1 MSRVIVL
8 YPQVEIK
15 GVSILK
21 ENLVLLVDGHGLA
34 YRAFYA
40 LPELNAPDGSP
51 TQAILGFVNMLL
63 KTLDENEP
71 SRIGILFDAA
81 GPTFRHEAFREYK
94 QNRQPTPETFL
105 EQLPAIKDISEAMG
119 FKVYE
124 RDGVEADDVIAATA
138 KKAREEGYD
147 VLVLTADKDMF
158 QLIDNGVRIMRPVKG
173 VSTFKLYDRKRFIDE
188 YGFEPKAMADY
199 LALVGD
205 KTDNIPGVKGI
216 GEKTAKDLL
225 SGHGSLEGIFE
236 ALDNLKPRVKTALQR
251 QRDQVLS
258 SRELVRLRLDS
269 PLAPDDLLKRET
281 NVERLSRL
289 CERFALKK
297 LAEHFK
303 VSSDQGKSKVPENG
317 LVMTERKTE
326 KEMIFESSGPVFLA
340 WKGEGKYPG
349 AFRLKSMFAGTTQGE
364 YADISGMNTKE
375 VFRKLG
381 TKPSGPLVLWG
392 FKEICAAEPRFRDLS
407 AKIWDAKVAHYLL
420 HPDKPNHT
428 VEIGEDTEGP
438 QVCGY
443 LADAW
448 SSMSAQ
454 LREKGLQRVMDEI
467 DIPLSP
473 VLASMETYGIKVDC
487 GQLETLREEL
497 RERIRDI
504 QEKIDATAGTHINLN
519 SPKQVSWLLFEHLG
533 YPPVKRTKTGYS
545 TDVRVLEEL
554 ASLPLGSNGL
564 PGMLLEH
571 REITKVLT
579 GFVQVLLK
587 SFDPST
593 GCVHTILEHTVTG
606 TGRLSSRDPNLQNLP
621 AYGTWAGRVREALTP
636 HEKGRVFV
644 AGDYSQIELRVL
656 AHMSGEAKLIEAFAE
671 DRDIHSETARW
682 IMGQTCGEDVS
693 REQRRVAKMV
703 NFGLLYGMGQYGLAQ
718 RLGISRQEAS
728 ELIERYFSAFPRVR
742 AFLEDSAE
750 EAKLKG
756 FTETLFGRR
765 RPLEEVTTVE
775 GRGNN
780 ALKRVAINTP
790 IQGTAADIARIAMIR
805 LAESLERQ
813 SGSPRLVLQV
823 HDSLVCECDGS
834 TAEETEQVLKQ
845 VMESA
850 VSLSVP
856 LKVQTKSGTS
866 FSGI

>member
-1 MSRVIVL
+1 VN
-8 YPQVEIK
+8 
-15 GVSILK
+15 
-21 ENLVLLVDGHGLA
+21 ENLVLLIDGHGLA

-71 SRIGILFDAA
+71 LRVGIVFDAP
-81 GPTFRHEAFREYK
+81 GPTFRHEAFKEYK
-94 QNRQPTPETFL
+94 ENRQPTPETFV
-105 EQLPAIKDISEAMG
+105 EQLPAIKDIAEAMG

-124 RDGVEADDVIAATA
+124 REGVEADDVIAATA

-158 QLIDNGVRIMRPVKG
+158 QLLGSGVMVMRPVKG

-188 YGFEPKAMADY
+188 YGFEPEAMADY

-205 KTDNIPGVKGI
+205 KADNIPGVKGI
-216 GEKTAKDLL
+216 GDKTAKELL
-225 SGHGSLEGIFE
+225 SRYGSLEGIFE
-236 ALDNLKPRVKTALQR
+236 VLDGLKPRVKAALQE
-251 QRDQVLS
+251 QRDEVLA
-258 SRELVRLRLDS
+258 SRELVRLRLES
-269 PLAPDDLLKRET
+269 PLNPDDLLKNET
-281 NVERLSRL
+281 DVERLGKL
-289 CERFALKK
+289 CDRFALKK
-297 LAEHFK
+297 LAEHFGVSGDQAKGK
-303 VSSDQGKSKVPENG
+303 VAGDGPA
-317 LVMTERKTE
+317 MTERKVNKGT
-326 KEMIFESSGPVFLA
+326 IFESRGPVLLA
-340 WKGEGKYPG
+340 WKGEGRYPA
-349 AFRLKSMFAGTTQGE
+349 AFRLESMFAGTAQGK
-364 YADISGMNTKE
+364 YADISGINTDE
-375 VFRKLG
+375 LFSKLG
-381 TKPSGPLVLWG
+381 TERREPIVLWG
-392 FKEICAAEPRFRDLS
+392 FKELCAAEPRFRDLLP
-407 AKIWDAKVAHYLL
+407 KIWDAKVAHYLL

-428 VEIGEDTEGP
+428 LGIGKDTEGP
-438 QVCGY
+438 QVCRH
-443 LADAW
+443 LAEAW
-448 SSMSAQ
+448 DSMSAE
-454 LREKGLQRVMDEI
+454 LREKGLQKVMDEI

-487 GQLETLREEL
+487 GQLEALREEL
-497 RERIRDI
+497 KERIRNI
-504 QEKIDATAGTHINLN
+504 QEEIDKTAGTHINLN
-519 SPKQVSWLLFEHLG
+519 SPKQVSWLLFEYLG
-533 YPPVKRTKTGYS
+533 YPPVKKTKTGYS

-554 ASLPLGSNGL
+554 ASLSSGRKGL

-571 REITKVLT
+571 REIAKVLT

-587 SFDPST
+587 SVDPAT

-636 HEKGRVFV
+636 HERERVFV

-656 AHMSGEAKLIEAFAE
+656 AHMSGEEKLIEAFAV

-682 IMGQTCGEDVS
+682 IMGDSGEDIS
-693 REQRRVAKMV
+693 PERRRVAKMV

-718 RLGISRQEAS
+718 RLGISRQEAA
-728 ELIERYFSAFPRVR
+728 ELIERYFSAFPRVH

-750 EAKLKG
+750 EAKSKG

-805 LAESLERQ
+805 LAESLEKQ

-834 TAEETEQVLKQ
+834 NAKETEQVLKQ

>member
-1 MSRVIVL
+1 MIVL

-15 GVSILK
+15 GVSIVN

-40 LPELNAPDGSP
+40 LPELTAPDGSP

-71 SRIGILFDAA
+71 LRVGIFFDAA

-94 QNRQPTPETFL
+94 ENRQPAPEPFI

-124 RDGVEADDVIAATA
+124 REGVEADDVIAATA

-158 QLIDNGVRIMRPVKG
+158 QLLDNGVRVMRPVKG

-188 YGFEPKAMADY
+188 YGFEPEAMADY

-205 KTDNIPGVKGI
+205 RADNIPGVKGI
-216 GEKTAKDLL
+216 GEKTAKELL
-225 SGHGSLEGIFE
+225 SRHGSLEGIFH
-236 ALDNLKPRVKTALQR
+236 ALDSLKPRVKAVLQE
-251 QRDQVLS
+251 QRGEVLA

-269 PLAPDDLLKRET
+269 PLAPDDLLKNET
-281 NVERLSRL
+281 DVERLGKL

-297 LAEHFK
+297 LSEYFG
-303 VSSDQGKSKVPENG
+303 VNGDQAKKEVPG
-317 LVMTERKTE
+317 DGPIMTERKTD
-326 KEMIFESSGPVFLA
+326 KGMIFESGGPVFLA
-340 WKGEGKYPG
+340 WKGEGRYPC
-349 AFRLKSMFAGTTQGE
+349 AFRIQSMFAGTKQGE
-364 YADISGMNTKE
+364 YADISSMSAE
-375 VFRKLG
+375 ELFEKLG
-381 TKPSGPLVLWG
+381 TERAEPIVLWG
-392 FKEICAAEPRFRDLS
+392 FKELCTAESRFRDLS
-407 AKIWDAKVAHYLL
+407 PKIWDAKIAHYLL
-420 HPDKPNHT
+420 HPDKPSHT
-428 VEIGEDTEGP
+428 VGIEKDTEGP
-438 QVCGY
+438 QVCRY
-443 LADAW
+443 LAEAW
-448 SSMSAQ
+448 SSMSTE
-454 LREKGLQRVMDEI
+454 LREKGLQKVMDEI

-487 GQLETLREEL
+487 GQLESLRKEL
-497 RERIRDI
+497 KERIEDI
-504 QEKIDATAGTHINLN
+504 QRKIDERAGTHINLN
-519 SPKQVSWLLFEHLG
+519 SPKQVGWLLFEHLG
-533 YPPVKRTKTGYS
+533 YPPVKKTKTGYS
-545 TDVRVLEEL
+545 TDVSVLEEL
-554 ASLPLGSNGL
+554 ASLPLGRNGL

-587 SFDPST
+587 SIDPAT

-636 HEKGRVFV
+636 HERGRIFV

-656 AHMSGEAKLIEAFAE
+656 AHMSGEEKLIEAFAE

-682 IMGQTCGEDVS
+682 IMGDSGEDIS
-693 REQRRVAKMV
+693 PERRRVAKMV

-718 RLGISRQEAS
+718 RLGISRQEAL
-728 ELIERYFSAFPRVR
+728 ELIDRYFSAFPRVR
-742 AFLEDSAE
+742 AFLERSAE
-750 EAKLKG
+750 EAKSKG
-756 FTETLFGRR
+756 FTETMFGRR

-813 SGSPRLVLQV
+813 SGSPKLVLQV

-834 TAEETEQVLKQ
+834 TAKETEQVLKQ
-845 VMESA
+845 VMESS

-866 FSGI
+866 FSQI